1 MANETA
7 QVVCA
12 NKVIFDSIGAHHTTK
27 KVETAT
33 SMYPGTLVKRGTN
46 DDDIVCA
53 TAGSDAYGWIGYEDT
68 AKKYRQATV
77 TTICVQNDQVDVFW
91 GPGVVFAALIANG
104 QTITKGERLV
114 TTAAGELAA
123 ATAAAPASGTVA
135 VVSTGAQPTMAG
147 PLPTSGIVV
156 ATAEESVTTSGA
168 NARKLV
174 RSLI

>member
-12 NKVIFDSIGAHHTTK
+12 NKVIADSIGAHHTTK

-33 SMYPGTLVKRGTN
+33 SMYPGTLVKKGTN
-46 DDDIVCA
+46 SDDIVCA

-68 AKKYRQATV
+68 AKKYRQASV
-77 TTICVQNDQVDVFW
+77 TTICAESDQVDVFW
-91 GPGVVFAALIANG
+91 GPGVIFAAYIADG

-114 TTAAGELAA
+114 STAAGELKA

-135 VVSTGAQPTMAG
+135 VTSTGAQPTMAG
-147 PLPTSGIVV
+147 SLPTEGLPV
-156 ATAEESVTTSGA
+156 AIAEEDAAPSGA
-168 NARKLV
+168 NARILV